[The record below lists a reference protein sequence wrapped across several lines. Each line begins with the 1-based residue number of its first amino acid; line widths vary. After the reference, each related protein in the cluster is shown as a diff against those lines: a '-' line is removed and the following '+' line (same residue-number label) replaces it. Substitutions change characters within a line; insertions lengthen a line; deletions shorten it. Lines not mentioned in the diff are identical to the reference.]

1 MKMNKIDPNQTE
13 PADELDRLLNATL
26 ASYAKVN
33 PRPGLDQRILANLRS
48 GQPVAHAWWHWGLAA
63 AVAAILVVLA
73 LSLRSGWLHPAVAN
87 DPVADHPRS
96 DRQASNPRL
105 PPPNPA
111 PEVQPTSDDDSD
123 VVRQPTPRPVLRTRA
138 LRQETGRPKSPKLDQ
153 FPSPQPLSAEEI
165 ALTEYVRNFPQDAQ
179 LIAAAQRQFDLE
191 TEKEMNETR
200 SENRSSS
207 SIQEER

>member
-1 MKMNKIDPNQTE
+1 MNKIDPNRTQ

-26 ASYAKVN
+26 ASYANVN
-33 PRPGLDQRILANLRS
+33 PRPGLDERILANLRS
-48 GQPVAHAWWHWGLAA
+48 EQPVVHASWHWGLAA

-73 LSLRSGWLHPAVAN
+73 LSLRSGWLHPVVAN
-87 DPVADHPRS
+87 YPVADHPRS
-96 DRQASNPRL
+96 DRQGSNPRL
-105 PPPNPA
+105 SPPNPV
-111 PEVQPTSDDDSD
+111 PEVQPASEDASGA
-123 VVRQPTPRPVLRTRA
+123 VRQPAPRPLLRARA
-138 LRQETGRPKSPKLDQ
+138 PRQETGVPKNPKLDQ

-165 ALTEYVRNFPQDAQ
+165 ALTEYVKNFPKDAQ

-200 SENRSSS
+200 SENRSLG